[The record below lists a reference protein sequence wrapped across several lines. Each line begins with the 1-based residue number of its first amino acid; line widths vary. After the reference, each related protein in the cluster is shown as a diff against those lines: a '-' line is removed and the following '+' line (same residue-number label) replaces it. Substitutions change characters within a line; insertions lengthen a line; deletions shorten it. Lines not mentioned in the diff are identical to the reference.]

1 MVERNNYLTPQQE
14 TAAYAPCSVVITAG
28 AGTGKT
34 HMLAERYLYYLEQR
48 NYSPLEIVAV
58 TFTEKAAAELR
69 SRIRALVSDHLPQR
83 LDLLA
88 ELEAAQIS
96 TIHALAARICYEHFQ
111 ILNLPADFQILEDL
125 EGAIW
130 LNESLRKAI
139 AQLSPDIWQSI
150 PYSLLK
156 EILQQLLADPYTAR
170 LALAQ
175 DGKDWRKLIFKA
187 RIEVIKALID
197 DPIWQSTW
205 LTLQQHQGKAG
216 DKLEVIRNS
225 VIEAMEDLESGLN
238 IDQAIAIICQVKLNV
253 GSAKNW
259 QNDGLK
265 IVRSALASLRDRLK
279 EVVGKGLLN
288 GELTTVDQEL
298 QSLLP
303 MIRKAYQ
310 SVSTYLSRLKLQKK
324 VLTFSDL
331 EIYALQAINQP
342 SVQKYYKKRWQI
354 FLVDEFQDTN
364 ATQGEILSVLT
375 TAAELTIVGDIK
387 QAIYGFRRADI
398 EVFGQF
404 RDRIL
409 SNGGKEVI
417 LSTSFRT
424 HQALINL
431 LNQIFAPLLGEN
443 KQDLAAARSEI
454 ADGNYLEVITVG
466 EGLGDDEQST
476 SDKPNRDEAQR
487 TEAFY
492 LAQKIQQLLD
502 NKTPV
507 LDKQT
512 KQLRPVQPKDIAIL
526 THTWQPLTVYGDAL
540 AARGIPFIPGGGGNL
555 LETREAKDG
564 VALLR
569 FLANPLDDL
578 ALVAVLRSPF
588 FTISDRLLYEFRL
601 GFTQDQS
608 DICWWDILVNTQLSE
623 FEHPVNVLK
632 QLLKYSQAETPS
644 RLLQIGDR
652 LTGYTAVIANLAGA
666 ERRMADW
673 QGFQGLVKDLQQETH
688 DLFGV
693 VRRLKGLVEQQVAIP
708 RPLLGN
714 NNGVALMTI
723 YAAKGLE
730 WCVVIVADLS
740 KKRATSNSKVLFDA
754 KLGMAIEIKHPTTG
768 ETLKPFLYNWLK
780 YEQERKEQAEAIR
793 ILYVALTRARD
804 YLILSAG
811 QADKGELTYLQRGL
825 MAANIEPIT
834 IPYSATKAIFPHPPT
849 PIKTENLPP
858 LLINSIGSGLW
869 ELPVTA
875 LTDYARC
882 PQRFKLRYIEG
893 HPGLGSGLAYGMQL
907 GILVHKALEYNIT
920 KAQDLIPFIEG
931 EWEQEMITQA
941 LALAR
946 KFFQLP
952 IYQHFRQTAVA
963 KEQQINLKI
972 NQITFKG
979 VIDLVGD
986 DWVLDY
992 KSDRS
997 LQPEDHR
1004 FQLWVYAQ
1012 AMEYPQAYIA
1022 YLRHDYLHEFNSQD
1036 LKAIAPEVDFTAQQ
1050 IYLGNYIA
1058 TPQIQKCAVCPYI
1071 AFCDDAMI

>member
-1 MVERNNYLTPQQE
+1 MVERENYLTPEQQ
-14 TAAYAPCSVVITAG
+14 TAAYTPCSVVITAG

-34 HMLAERYLYYLEQR
+34 HMLAERYLYYLQQ

-69 SRIRALVSDHLPQR
+69 SRIRALVSNHLPQR

-96 TIHALAARICYEHFQ
+96 TIHALAARICQEHFLS
-111 ILNLPADFQILEDL
+111 LNLPADFQILEDL

-130 LNESLRKAI
+130 LNESLRKAM
-139 AQLSPDIWQSI
+139 AQLSADIWQYI

-156 EILQQLLADPYTAR
+156 EILKQLLADPYTAR

-175 DGKDWRKLIFKA
+175 DGKDWCKLIVKA
-187 RIEVIKALID
+187 RIQVIKALID

-205 LTLQQHQGKAG
+205 LTLQQYQGKTG
-216 DKLEVIRNS
+216 DKLEVIRTS

-238 IDQAIAIICQVKLNV
+238 IDPSAIAIISQVKLNV
-253 GSAKNW
+253 GSGKNW
-259 QNDGLK
+259 QGDGLK
-265 IVRSALASLRDRLK
+265 IVRAALSSLRERVK
-279 EVVGKGLLN
+279 EVVGKGLVN

-303 MIRKAYQ
+303 IIRKAYQ
-310 SVSTYLSRLKLQKK
+310 SVTAYLSRLKLQKK

-331 EIYALQAINQP
+331 EIYALQALNSK
-342 SVQKYYKKRWQI
+342 SVQEYYKKRWQV

-364 ATQGEILSVLT
+364 ATQGEILSILT

-398 EVFGQF
+398 EVFKQF

-409 SNGGKEVI
+409 SSGGKEVI

-443 KQDLAAARSEI
+443 RQDLAAARPEI
-454 ADGNYLEVITVG
+454 ADGSYLEVITVG
-466 EGLGDDEQST
+466 EGLEDDDQSL
-476 SDKPNRDEAQR
+476 SYQPNREEAQR

-492 LAQKIQQLLD
+492 LAEKIQHLLD

-507 LDKQT
+507 YDQQT
-512 KQLRPVQPKDIAIL
+512 KRIRPVQPKDIAIL

-540 AARGIPFIPGGGGNL
+540 AAIGIPFTPAGGGNL

-564 VALLR
+564 IALLR

-588 FTISDRLLYEFRL
+588 LAISDRLLYEFRL
-601 GFTQDQS
+601 GFPQDQP
-608 DICWWDILVNTQLSE
+608 DICWWDILVDSQLSE
-623 FEHPVNVLK
+623 FEHPLNVLK
-632 QLLKYSQAETPS
+632 QLLKYSQTETPS

-673 QGFQGLVKDLQQETH
+673 QGFQGLVKELQQDTH

-693 VRRLKGLVEQQVAIP
+693 VRRLKGLVEQEVAIP

-714 NNGVALMTI
+714 NNGVSLMTI

-730 WCVVIVADLS
+730 WSVVIVADLN
-740 KKRATSNSKVLFDA
+740 KKRSTSNSKVLFDA

-768 ETLKPFLYNWLK
+768 ETFKPFLYNWLK
-780 YEQERKEQAEAIR
+780 YQQEQKEQAEAIR

-811 QADKGELTYLQRGL
+811 QNNKGELTHLQRGL
-825 MAANIEPIT
+825 MAAGIESIT
-834 IPYSATKAIFPHPPT
+834 LPYIAQLALFPQPAIPTIAEK
-849 PIKTENLPP
+849 LPP

-907 GILVHKALEYNIT
+907 GTLVHKVLEHNIT
-920 KAQDLIPFIEG
+920 KTQDLIPFVEG
-931 EWEQEMITQA
+931 EGEEEMITQA
-941 LALAR
+941 IALGH
-946 KFFQLP
+946 KFFRLP
-952 IYQHFRQTAVA
+952 MYKHFRQTAVA
-963 KEQQINLKI
+963 KEKQINLKI

-986 DWVLDY
+986 NWVLDY
-992 KSDRS
+992 KSDR
-997 LQPEDHR
+997 QMHPQDHR

-1036 LKAIAPEVDFTAQQ
+1036 LRAIAPEIEFTTQQ

-1058 TPQIQKCAVCPYI
+1058 TPTLKKCAVCPYI